1 MDFSKLTG
9 VFGIAGLLFIA
20 WLLSAN
26 RKMISWRIVVSGL
39 VIILVFDVFVFVLP
53 IGAEFFL
60 LINNLMNGIL
70 DSATAGTRFVFGRLA
85 LAPGTTDEIGQTS
98 IGFILAIQSLSTM
111 VFFSA
116 LVGIFYYTGIMTR
129 VIRAFSFMFTKLMKI
144 SGAESLCGSANIFV
158 GVEAALVIRPFLGKM
173 TRSELN
179 TIMTT
184 GMATIAS
191 SMLAA
196 YITILRGQFPNI
208 AGHLVS
214 AAVMNV
220 AAAIVFSKILYPE
233 TEEPETIGKKV
244 TPEYK
249 RESGL
254 FEAII
259 NSANAGVKLVVGIV
273 GMLLAVLGLVA
284 LLDKVM
290 VIAGSHVNS
299 LFSINLEWTLRGLL
313 GYVFYPLT
321 LLIGVPLHD
330 AGYIAKI
337 IGERLVLTEVP
348 AFQDLARLYSSGA
361 GISPRSAVMATY
373 ALTGFAHIASVAIF
387 VGGYAAIAPER
398 TRDIARFGLRALV
411 GANLACLMTACMSG
425 LFFTS
430 SAILGL

>member
-1 MDFSKLTG
+1 MNISRL
-9 VFGIAGLLFIA
+9 IGLLGIPTLLLIA
-20 WLLSAN
+20 WLFSSN
-26 RKMISWRIVVSGL
+26 RKMVSWRVVISGL
-39 VIILVFDVFVFVLP
+39 AIIFLFDIFVFVLP
-53 IGAEFFL
+53 IGAQFFL
-60 LINNLMNGIL
+60 FINNLMNGIL

-85 LAPGTTDEIGQTS
+85 LAPGTTDAGGQTS
-98 IGFILAIQSLSTM
+98 LGFILAVQSLSTM

-116 LVGIFYYTGIMTR
+116 LIGILYYWGIMTR
-129 VIRAFSFMFTKLMKI
+129 VIRGFSYVFTRLMRI
-144 SGAESLCGSANIFV
+144 SGAESLCGSSNIFV
-158 GVEAALVIRPFLGKM
+158 GVEAALVIRPFLRKM

-214 AAVMNV
+214 AAIMNV
-220 AAAIVFSKILYPE
+220 AAAIVFSKILLPE
-233 TEEPETIGKKV
+233 TEVPETIDRSV

-259 NSANAGVKLVVGIV
+259 NSANAGVKLVVGIC

-284 LLDKVM
+284 LLDKVLVM
-290 VIAGSHVNS
+290 AGSHVNGF
-299 LFSINLEWTLRGLL
+299 LSINVEWTLKGLL
-313 GYVFYPLT
+313 GYVFYPFT
-321 LLIGVPLHD
+321 LLIGVPAHD

-348 AFQDLARLYSSGA
+348 AFQDLATLYASGA
-361 GISPRSAVMATY
+361 GISPRSIVMATY
-373 ALTGFAHIASVAIF
+373 ALTGFAHVASVAIF

-398 TRDIARFGLRALV
+398 TKDIARSGLRALV
-411 GANLACLMTACMSG
+411 GANFACLLTACMSG
-425 LFFTS
+425 LFFTNS
-430 SAILGL
+430 SILGI